1 MLLVSNIPPNLANPD
16 SLFYAFEKFGSV
28 VRVKIL
34 HNKRNTALIQV
45 SLRIFVNYCCTK
57 FCQMSCHA
65 EAQRAIE
72 EQEKLN
78 RVGTEI
84 YVNFRLT
91 SKFPTQLKSFG
102 HISSQPK
109 FLFLIEH

>member
-1 MLLVSNIPPNLANPD
+1 MLLVSNIPPNLANTD

-45 SLRIFVNYCCTK
+45 SLRISVSSCCTK
-57 FCQMSCHA
+57 FSQMSCHA
-65 EAQRAIE
+65 EAQRAID

-84 YVNFRLT
+84 YVNFR
-91 SKFPTQLKSFG
+91 
-102 HISSQPK
+102 
-109 FLFLIEH
+109 FLSTFCALEK

>member
-45 SLRIFVNYCCTK
+45 LRD
-57 FCQMSCHA
+57 SCSRT
-65 EAQRAIE
+65 EVKTCFYRCPVTQR
-72 EQEKLN
+72 
-78 RVGTEI
+78 R
-84 YVNFRLT
+84 
-91 SKFPTQLKSFG
+91 SKQ
-102 HISSQPK
+102 
-109 FLFLIEH
+109 

>member
-45 SLRIFVNYCCTK
+45 LPCS
-57 FCQMSCHA
+57 
-65 EAQRAIE
+65 
-72 EQEKLN
+72 
-78 RVGTEI
+78 
-84 YVNFRLT
+84 
-91 SKFPTQLKSFG
+91 
-102 HISSQPK
+102 
-109 FLFLIEH
+109 